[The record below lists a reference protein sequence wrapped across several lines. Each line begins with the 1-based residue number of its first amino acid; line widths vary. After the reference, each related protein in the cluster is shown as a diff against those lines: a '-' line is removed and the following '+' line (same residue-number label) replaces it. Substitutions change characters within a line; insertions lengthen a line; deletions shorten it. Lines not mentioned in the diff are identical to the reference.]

1 VTRFATLL
9 VALGLALLPGSE
21 SRAQSNDELQADEHP
36 IIAQLY
42 SDPARYADRS
52 ITIYGLVVEE
62 GANSTFLL
70 QDVSQRPLKIVGSD
84 ELKAA
89 VGDQLLVT
97 GLFHPNSDEPY
108 IVAKTLIPTKVVAG
122 GGCC

>member
-1 VTRFATLL
+1 L
-9 VALGLALLPGSE
+9 VALGLALMLGGE
-21 SRAQSNDELQADEHP
+21 SRAQSNDELRPDEHP

-52 ITIYGLVVEE
+52 ITIYGLVVEK
-62 GANSTFLL
+62 GPNSMFLL
-70 QDVSQRPLKIVGSD
+70 QDVSQRSLKIVGND

-89 VGDQLLVT
+89 VGDQLIVT
-97 GLFHPNSDEPY
+97 GFFHANPDGPY
-108 IVAKTLIPTKVVAG
+108 IAAKTLIPTQVVAG

>member
-1 VTRFATLL
+1 MTQFAHLL
-9 VALGLALLPGSE
+9 VALGLALMLGSE
-21 SRAQSNDELQADEHP
+21 SRAQSNGELQPDEHP

-52 ITIYGLVVEE
+52 ITIYGLVVEK
-62 GANSTFLL
+62 GSNSTFLL

-89 VGDQLLVT
+89 VGDQLIVT
-97 GLFHPNSDEPY
+97 GFFHANSDEPY
-108 IVAKTLIPTKVVAG
+108 IAAKTLIPTRVVGG

>member
-1 VTRFATLL
+1 VTRFGNLL
-9 VALGLALLPGSE
+9 VAFGLALMLGGG
-21 SRAQSNDELQADEHP
+21 SRAQSTDELQPDEHP

-42 SDPARYADRS
+42 SDPGRYADRS

-62 GANSTFLL
+62 GPNSTFLL
-70 QDVSQRPLKIVGSD
+70 QDVSQRPLKIVGKA

-89 VGDQLLVT
+89 VGDQLIVI
-97 GLFHPNSDEPY
+97 GFFHADPDGPY
-108 IVAKTLIPTKVVAG
+108 LVAKALIPTQVVAG

>member
-1 VTRFATLL
+1 VTQFGTLS
-9 VALGLALLPGSE
+9 VALGLALMLGSE
-21 SRAQSNDELQADEHP
+21 SRAQSSDEQQADEHP

-89 VGDQLLVT
+89 VGDQLIVT
-97 GLFHPNSDEPY
+97 GFFHPNSDEPY
-108 IVAKTLIPTKVVAG
+108 IVAKTLIPTQVVAG